1 MSLSTAAPTEIYES
15 GDSALRVV
23 AISGASE
30 QNWRTVHGLA
40 AWLESCGA
48 EGLHGAV
55 PTYDSVLVEFDP
67 VLVSARQMRAF
78 VKLGLLEL
86 SHAGAPANAPRE
98 FDVPVV
104 YGGEYGPDLEKVA
117 EYQGI
122 PVDEVVRLH
131 TEKTYTV
138 RCLGAPAGSP
148 MMDGPAFP
156 KPVPRLKDP
165 RLSVPAGA
173 VAVAGRQAVIA
184 PAVAPGGWCV
194 IGQTP
199 LSVLNIRREP
209 LVPYKPG
216 DILRFRQIPAQ
227 EFGDFVG
234 LELAPL
240 ELPSGLELEPQP

>member
-1 MSLSTAAPTEIYES
+1 MPALSVASTETYES

-23 AISGASE
+23 AISDE
-30 QNWRTVHGLA
+30 REENWLTVHRLA
-40 AWLESCGA
+40 GWLEGCGA
-48 EGLHGAV
+48 EGIHGAV

-67 VLVSARQMRAF
+67 YLVSARQVRAF
-78 VKLGLLEL
+78 VQLGLREL
-86 SHAGAPANAPRE
+86 DATGASSTEQRE

-104 YGGEYGPDLEKVA
+104 YGGEYGPDLERVA
-117 EYQGI
+117 EYQGLDPADVI
-122 PVDEVVRLH
+122 RLH
-131 TEKTYTV
+131 SEKTYTI

-173 VAVAGRQAVIA
+173 VSVAGRQAVIA
-184 PAVAPGGWCV
+184 PASAPGGWCV

-199 LSVLNIRREP
+199 LTVLNLRKEP

-216 DILRFRQIPAQ
+216 DILRFRAIEA
-227 EFGDFVG
+227 GDFAAYAG
-234 LELAPL
+234 R
-240 ELPSGLELEPQP
+240 ELEPRP